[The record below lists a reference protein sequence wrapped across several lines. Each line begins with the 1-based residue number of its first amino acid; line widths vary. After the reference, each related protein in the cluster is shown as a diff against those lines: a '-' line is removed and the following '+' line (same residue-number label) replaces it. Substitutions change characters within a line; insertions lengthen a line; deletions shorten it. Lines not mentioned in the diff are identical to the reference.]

1 MSKKL
6 SDSKLY
12 VKIAERYMG
21 DEKMSSTWKDEAK
34 RALENLGGEASLKE
48 IYEEVEKTTTRKI
61 TRTYQAS
68 IREALEKN
76 SSDSQAFNGKEDI
89 FYSKGI
95 GSGIWGLRNNHIVL
109 KSELIK
115 YNKYSREEIHDIFSP
130 DTKFTAQAGTWGLQ
144 GIIKVPG
151 TQHDYIFFVTYG
163 KKQSG
168 HEFDENISEDGILT
182 WQSQPSQ
189 TLNESRIIDFINHDY
204 LKNNIY
210 LFLRTSDKEDYTYM
224 GLLAY
229 VDHDNQR
236 EKPVY
241 FKWQILDWDENK
253 ANIIP
258 KDKKA
263 KEYEID
269 EFDTKKFNLRLK
281 EYEAEYE
288 ADGRKGKNTKE
299 FYSNKNINF
308 EGEIKKNTDLGNKGE
323 DIVVEYEKS
332 RLIAAGRKELADKV
346 FPTREIAG
354 NAERFDVLSYDKEGN
369 EKYIE
374 VKTTKGGL
382 NNIFH
387 ISENEVEFS
396 EKYQDKYYLYR
407 VYNFNIKTM
416 SADLK
421 IIKGA
426 INREKLH
433 ATNYICRIGEN
444 NKNL

>member
-1 MSKKL
+1 
-6 SDSKLY
+6 
-12 VKIAERYMG
+12 MG
-21 DEKMSSTWKDEAK
+21 TTWKDEARK
-34 RALENLGGEASLKE
+34 ALENLGGEASLKE
-48 IYEEVEKTTTRKI
+48 IYQEVEKSATKNI

-68 IREALEKN
+68 IREALESN
-76 SSDSQAFNGKEDI
+76 PSDSQAFNGKEDI

-95 GSGIWGLRNNHIVL
+95 GTGIWGLRNNHIVL
-109 KSELIK
+109 KNELIK
-115 YNKYSREEIHDIFSP
+115 YNKYSRKEVHDIFSP

-144 GIIKVPG
+144 GIIRIPG

-163 KKQSG
+163 QKQAG

-182 WQSQPSQ
+182 WHSQKSQ

-253 ANIIP
+253 VNILP
-258 KDKKA
+258 KDKKE
-263 KEYEID
+263 KEYETE
-269 EFDTKKFNLRLK
+269 EFDTKKFKLK
-281 EYEAEYE
+281 LEEDESHYETSE
-288 ADGRKGKNTKE
+288 RKGKTTKE
-299 FYSNKNINF
+299 FYNNKNINF
-308 EGEIKKNTDLGNKGE
+308 VGEIKKNTDLGNKGE
-323 DIVVEYEKS
+323 DIVVEYEKA
-332 RLIAAGRKELADKV
+332 RLIEAGRKDLAAKV
-346 FPTREIAG
+346 CPTREIAG
-354 NAERFDVLSYDKEGN
+354 NAERFDVFSYNKDGS

-382 NNIFH
+382 NNLFH
-387 ISENEVEFS
+387 ISEGEVEFS
-396 EKYQDKYYLYR
+396 EKYKENYYLYR

-433 ATNYICRIGEN
+433 ATNYICRIGE
-444 NKNL
+444 K

>member
-1 MSKKL
+1 MREL
-6 SDSKLY
+6 
-12 VKIAERYMG
+12 VRY
-21 DEKMSSTWKDEAK
+21 E
-34 RALENLGGEASLKE
+34 
-48 IYEEVEKTTTRKI
+48 
-61 TRTYQAS
+61 
-68 IREALEKN
+68 
-76 SSDSQAFNGKEDI
+76 
-89 FYSKGI
+89 
-95 GSGIWGLRNNHIVL
+95 
-109 KSELIK
+109 
-115 YNKYSREEIHDIFSP
+115 KYSRNDIHDVFSP
-130 DTKFTAQAGTWGLQ
+130 DTNFTPQTGSWGLH
-144 GIIKVPG
+144 GIIRVPG
-151 TQHDYIFFVTYG
+151 TQHDYIFLVTYG

-168 HEFDENISEDGILT
+168 HEFDENIDENGILT

-241 FKWQILDWDENK
+241 FKWQILDWNEDNS
-253 ANIIP
+253 NRLIN
-258 KDKKA
+258 DKK
-263 KEYEID
+263 I
-269 EFDTKKFNLRLK
+269 
-281 EYEAEYE
+281 
-288 ADGRKGKNTKE
+288 NTYE

-308 EGEIKKNTDLGNKGE
+308 EGEIKKNTKLGKKGE
-323 DIVVEYEKS
+323 DVVVEYEKT
-332 RLIAAGRKELADKV
+332 RLILEGREDLADKV
-346 FPTREIAG
+346 FTTREIAG
-354 NAERFDVLSYDKEGN
+354 NAERFDVLSYDKDGN

-396 EKYQDKYYLYR
+396 EQYKDKYYLYR
-407 VYNFNIKTM
+407 VYNFNTKTM

-426 INREKLH
+426 INREKLQ
-433 ATNYICRIGEN
+433 ATNYTCRIGG
-444 NKNL
+444 K